1 MKFQQY
7 IANVGERWDTISQ
20 ANYNTP
26 YLYERIQRANPEAMG
41 DKLVMSMGRV
51 LLVPVL
57 EASEVAT
64 VAAQVDVSKLPPWR
78 R

>member
-7 IANVGERWDTISQ
+7 IATVGERWDTISQ

-26 YLYERIQRANPEAMG
+26 YLYERIQRANPEAMV

-51 LLVPVL
+51 LLVPVM

-64 VAAQVDVSKLPPWR
+64 VSGATDTSKLPPWR